1 MNISVD
7 YDLVIVG
14 GGVVGAALAC
24 RLADTTLRVA
34 MIDAHAFND
43 QTQPH
48 DDDRTLAL
56 SYSTRLLLE
65 KLGVW
70 SALSASAEPI
80 HTVHVS
86 EKGRFGTCQLGR
98 QDVGTPALGYVVEAW
113 RLDRIMLERLK
124 TQENVD
130 LLSATRVTAISQ
142 TNNDVDLAVS
152 TTDDRLSAI
161 RCRLLVAADGSHSS
175 IRKMTGVHAKHTD
188 YKQTAII
195 TVAQTERPHKNK
207 AYERFTPQ
215 GPLAILPLHDGRC
228 SIVMTVDA
236 ADKAI
241 VSSTDTEFIKTLH
254 AQFGYRQGRFLSIGK
269 RTAFPLYLVQS
280 ETQFTGRTVFIG
292 NARRSLHPVGG
303 QGFNL
308 ALRDVDTLAT
318 CLLKDAPHLLGDSTQ
333 LTQFTQMRQT
343 DQNRTTDL
351 TDGLARLFREGAEWL
366 GPVRA
371 FGLISLDFSPWA
383 RRIFSQ
389 QMMGMHHFSRDKNG
403 TKRLP

>member
-1 MNISVD
+1 MNTPVD

-24 RLADTTLRVA
+24 RLADTTLQVA

-43 QTQPH
+43 HTQPH

-65 KLGVW
+65 ELGVW

-86 EKGRFGTCQLGR
+86 EKGRFGTCQLR
-98 QDVGTPALGYVVEAW
+98 QQDAGTPALGYVVEA
-113 RLDRIMLERLK
+113 RQLDRIMLERLQS
-124 TQENVD
+124 QENVD
-130 LLSATRVTAISQ
+130 LLSATRVTALSQ
-142 TNNDVDLAVS
+142 THTEVDLAVS
-152 TTDDRLSAI
+152 TTDGHLSAI

-188 YKQTAII
+188 YRQTAII
-195 TVAQTERPHKNK
+195 TVAQTERPHQNM

-215 GPLAILPLHDGRC
+215 GPLAILPMQDGQC
-228 SIVMTVDA
+228 SIVMTVDT
-236 ADKAI
+236 ADEAI
-241 VSSTDTEFIKTLH
+241 LSSTDTEFIQTLH
-254 AQFGYRQGRFLSIGK
+254 AQFGYRLGRFLSIGK

-280 ETQFTGRTVFIG
+280 ETQFTGRIVFIG

-308 ALRDVDTLAT
+308 ALRDVDALAT
-318 CLLKDAPHLLGDSTQ
+318 CLLENAPHQFGNSTQ
-333 LTQFTQMRQT
+333 LTRFTQMRQS
-343 DQNRTTDL
+343 DQSRTTYL
-351 TDGLARLFREGAEWL
+351 TDGLARLFKEGVEWL
-366 GPVRA
+366 GPMRA
-371 FGLISLDFSPWA
+371 LGLISLDFSPWA
-383 RRIFSQ
+383 RKKFAR
-389 QMMGMHHFSRDKNG
+389 QMMGMHHFSHDKHD
-403 TKRLP
+403 TKLLP